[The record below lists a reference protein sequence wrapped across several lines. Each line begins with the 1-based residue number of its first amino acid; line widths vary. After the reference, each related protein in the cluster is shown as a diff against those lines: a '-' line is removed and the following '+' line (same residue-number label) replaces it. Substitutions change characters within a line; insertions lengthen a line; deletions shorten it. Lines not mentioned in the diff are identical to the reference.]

1 MGNKLRS
8 MLNHKDENY
17 TLTVHF
23 NNEEEREEFLNAI
36 EYIDTYGKP
45 QKVSY
50 ASFIDIK
57 KNINN
62 RQYPLEV
69 HQDIEEIMLRP
80 VSDVISIELDLDTFS
95 DKIDFIRTVSKK
107 FVRLESKDMSLL
119 KINID
124 FVLEEYKMQL
134 TYKYELLDDVTLQN
148 LVYESK
154 KFVALLDVL
163 LKKGFQSD
171 QLLKTRK
178 QFKQSS
184 DYYQRIMALLDVFSI
199 EVDSKTAI
207 NESKPNFV
215 IEEMYL
221 LLVQKKI
228 IKKNDKLNYIS
239 TADVEAPRV
248 GQELFASYID
258 KCVFSF
264 ANQNRNF
271 YIVKCVFG
279 AKIKS
284 IEESEDGKKIIYF
297 EEKKDKPMFMSYS
310 AYLTEEEA
318 QYEIDQIIDK
328 HEEYIHAEHFTDQ
341 LKKLLEVA

>member
-1 MGNKLRS
+1 M
-8 MLNHKDENY
+8 
-17 TLTVHF
+17 
-23 NNEEEREEFLNAI
+23 
-36 EYIDTYGKP
+36 
-45 QKVSY
+45 
-50 ASFIDIK
+50 
-57 KNINN
+57 
-62 RQYPLEV
+62 
-69 HQDIEEIMLRP
+69 
-80 VSDVISIELDLDTFS
+80 
-95 DKIDFIRTVSKK
+95 
-107 FVRLESKDMSLL
+107 
-119 KINID
+119 
-124 FVLEEYKMQL
+124 
-134 TYKYELLDDVTLQN
+134 TLQN

-154 KFVALLDVL
+154 KFAALLDVL
-163 LKKGFQSD
+163 LKKGFQSE
-171 QLLKTRK
+171 QLLKIRK

-184 DYYQRIMALLDVFSI
+184 DYYQRIRELLDVFSI

-207 NESKPNFV
+207 NESNPNFV

-239 TADVEAPRV
+239 TADVETPQV

-279 AKIKS
+279 ARIKS
-284 IEESEDGKKIIYF
+284 IEEFEDGKKTIYF

-318 QYEIDQIIDK
+318 QFEIEHIMDK

-341 LKKLLEVA
+341 LKKLLEVV

>member
-23 NNEEEREEFLNAI
+23 KNEKEKNEFLDVI
-36 EYIDTYGKP
+36 EYIDTYGEP
-45 QKVSY
+45 RKVSF
-50 ASFIDIK
+50 SPSIDIT
-57 KNINN
+57 KNINES
-62 RQYPLEV
+62 QYLLEKNKT
-69 HQDIEEIMLRP
+69 IEKVMLTP
-80 VSDVISIELDLDTFS
+80 VCDMISLKLDLDGHA
-95 DKIDFIRTVSKK
+95 DKIDFIRIVSKK
-107 FVRLESKDMSLL
+107 FVRLKSKNMSLF
-119 KINID
+119 KINIE
-124 FVLEEYKMQL
+124 FALEEYKMRL

-154 KFVALLDVL
+154 KFVALLEVL
-163 LKKGFQSD
+163 LKKGFQSE
-171 QLLKTRK
+171 QLLEIRK
-178 QFKQSS
+178 LFKQSS
-184 DYYQRIMALLDVFSI
+184 NYYQRIKELLNVFSI
-199 EVDSKTAI
+199 ETDSKTAI
-207 NESKPNFV
+207 NESNLNFV

-228 IKKNDKLNYIS
+228 VKKNDKLNYIS
-239 TADVEAPRV
+239 TADVESPQV

-279 AKIKS
+279 ARIKS
-284 IEESEDGKKIIYF
+284 IEESEAGKKLIYF

-318 QYEIDQIIDK
+318 QFEIEHIIDK

-341 LKKLLEVA
+341 LKKLLEVV

>member
-1 MGNKLRS
+1 MGNKLRN
-8 MLNHKDENY
+8 MLSHKDENY

-23 NNEEEREEFLNAI
+23 KNEEERKEFLEAI
-36 EYIDTYGKP
+36 EYIDTYGEP
-45 QKVSY
+45 RKVPFSP
-50 ASFIDIK
+50 SIDIT
-57 KNINN
+57 KNINES
-62 RQYPLEV
+62 QYP
-69 HQDIEEIMLRP
+69 IERHKTIEKVMLAP
-80 VSDVISIELDLDTFS
+80 PYDLYSLKLNLDGHAE
-95 DKIDFIRTVSKK
+95 KIDFIRTVSKK
-107 FVRLESKDMSLL
+107 FVRLESKDMSLF
-119 KINID
+119 KINIE
-124 FVLEEYKMQL
+124 FALEEYKMRL
-134 TYKYELLDDVTLQN
+134 TYKYELLDNVTLQN

-154 KFVALLDVL
+154 KFAALLDVL
-163 LKKGFQSD
+163 LKKGFQSE
-171 QLLKTRK
+171 QLLKIRK

-184 DYYQRIMALLDVFSI
+184 DYYQRIREVLDVFSI

-207 NESKPNFV
+207 NESNPNFV

-239 TADVEAPRV
+239 TADVEAPQV

-279 AKIKS
+279 ARIKS
-284 IEESEDGKKIIYF
+284 IEESEDGKKTIYF

-318 QYEIDQIIDK
+318 QFEIKHIMDK

-341 LKKLLEVA
+341 LKKLLEVV